1 MVLCMK
7 NSKER
12 SFGKKIVSSIRRNIV
27 TGLLFLLP
35 IAITYMVLQF
45 LFNTIDGVVRPTVQE
60 LLNRI
65 YPRLGNK
72 VVPGAGIIIL
82 VIFVY
87 LAGLLGS
94 NIFGRWLGK
103 FIQRFFLR
111 VPIVSVIYSTVK
123 QLVESFGGEGS
134 TGFKRVVLFEY
145 PRTGCWTIGFLTNF
159 TKDENNKLMALIY
172 IPTAPTPNSG
182 WLSIVP
188 VEDVYDTD
196 LSVQEAMRIVLSG
209 GTVAPQYLK
218 KRPVPEINEV
228 K

>member
-1 MVLCMK
+1 MK